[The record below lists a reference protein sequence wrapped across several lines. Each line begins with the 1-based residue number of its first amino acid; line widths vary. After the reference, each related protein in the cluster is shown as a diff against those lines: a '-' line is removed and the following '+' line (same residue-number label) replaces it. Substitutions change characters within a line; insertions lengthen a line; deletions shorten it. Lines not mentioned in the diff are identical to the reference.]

1 VSNDDVD
8 REIAAIEGHE
18 RSRAHA
24 QHVIVDAA
32 RSAFS
37 DRLGGVWVEDDQE
50 TLVISVTGDPT
61 SVESA
66 LRSLAST
73 PLRVVAARHT
83 LIELEALA
91 ERVWSTAD
99 EVGAPLYATGIIEPA
114 NRVEVMLEDLQA
126 PASVRLRERF
136 KRHPISWIEGSVEA
150 V

>member
-37 DRLGGVWVEDDQE
+37 DRLGGVWVED
-50 TLVISVTGDPT
+50 DPT